1 MTFLKWIAAAALIGS
16 ATACIDNN
24 TPSGGGYSNGYAY
37 SPGAYDYN
45 QQPTYYGTHYADG
58 QPTYGSRLTMATDI
72 SRSRSTTAIGSRLI
86 TVASLRRLTVG
97 QVPAARSTGLA
108 PSAART

>member
-16 ATACIDNN
+16 TTACIDNN

-45 QQPTYYGTHYADG
+45 QQPTYYGTHYANG
-58 QPTYGSRLTMATDI
+58 QPAYGNRQPTYYGY
-72 SRSRSTTAIGSRLI
+72 GYQPQP
-86 TVASLRRLTVG
+86 VYYG
-97 QVPAARSTGLA
+97 YQQPAYYGR
-108 PSAART
+108 